1 MAGRRT
7 YQPLLAK
14 YIKIMLAFFIAFS
27 GWAIVF
33 VNLARPAKAATGDGT
48 SANPYIITTAEELA
62 DIGKDMSAS
71 YKLGNNI
78 DLSDF
83 SEGEG
88 WEPIGSEGTPFTGTL
103 DGNGKAIIG
112 LTINR
117 PAAMAPVGLFSV
129 LKGTVKNLELRNVSI
144 TGGSSV
150 GALAGETEA
159 VESGPDSDRVLLSTI
174 SNVKVSWSVNVTGES
189 MVGGVVGAAS
199 NVRIDQIQSFARVVG
214 MDNVGGIAGSL
225 SDSKLSQ
232 SMAGSLVKEADE
244 NRGTNLGGLAGNV
257 MRSTISTSMA
267 GGDVV
272 GKQWVGGLVGRMIEG
287 SVFDSYAVGDVT
299 ADNQVGGLIGQAD
312 FMKIGNTY
320 AAGKVFARTGSLV
333 GGLVGKSNDTSVVD
347 SYWDKDTTK
356 QNKSDGS
363 GTEAG
368 KTTTQM
374 QTFDPEGIF
383 ANWDGDA
390 TWFFYDG
397 DYPFLPIFN
406 PIMSLRGLDDELEL
420 EKGAT
425 KNVDNV
431 WVTHRDEFSY
441 DISGKYKLVSDDQN
455 IVEVD
460 GNNLEAINY
469 GTTTVHVKY
478 HGFDQTI
485 TVTVPSPGMLQQ
497 LKVSSGALSPTFSGD
512 TLNYTVQVPNNVT
525 DFQLTPTLRSSAETT
540 TVKINRLHENPQLV
554 ESGSS
559 SNAFPLA
566 VGENTFE
573 VTVTEADENERTYTI
588 VVTRAPA
595 PPIPNPDPTPY
606 YPVNEI
612 KFEQKD
618 VKVNEGDDVIVLR
631 PVITPSYATNQ
642 TVRWSSSDPDIADV
656 DQNGRVTLGR
666 PGVATITATT
676 ADGGKAAVIKITVV
690 AKKTVVKLIPSER
703 VLVVKPN
710 QTARFTVTAL
720 YDNDEKQNVTRDKQT
735 TYESKSKD
743 MKFRSERIKVGLKE
757 GTTSFT
763 ITYQNKTIT
772 IPVIISKITVK
783 SVAISDAPA
792 TLNAKDT
799 QQLKLIAVL
808 SNKKTK
814 DAAEDATWT
823 TSDPKVITVSDT
835 GELEA
840 VGAGKATITAVYGGK
855 KTKTEVKVT
864 ASTKLDKLQISKR
877 TLRMDPKETQQLTL
891 TANYTD
897 GTKADITKEATWKVA
912 DEAIADVEAGL
923 ITAKSAGTTKIT
935 VTYEKKQLTISLIV
949 R

>member
-1 MAGRRT
+1 M
-7 YQPLLAK
+7 
-14 YIKIMLAFFIAFS
+14 
-27 GWAIVF
+27 
-33 VNLARPAKAATGDGT
+33 
-48 SANPYIITTAEELA
+48 
-62 DIGKDMSAS
+62 
-71 YKLGNNI
+71 
-78 DLSDF
+78 
-83 SEGEG
+83 
-88 WEPIGSEGTPFTGTL
+88 
-103 DGNGKAIIG
+103 
-112 LTINR
+112 
-117 PAAMAPVGLFSV
+117 FSV
-129 LKGTVKNLELRNVSI
+129 LKGIVTNLELRNVSI

-150 GALAGETEA
+150 GALAGETEWL
-159 VESGPDSDRVLLSTI
+159 EPSPDPGPVAILSTI
-174 SNVKVSWSVNVTGES
+174 SNVKVSGQVTGDS
-189 MVGGVVGAAS
+189 SVGGVIGAAS
-199 NVRIDQIQSFARVVG
+199 NARIEQVQSFARVVG
-214 MDNVGGIAGSL
+214 MENVGGVAGSL
-225 SDSKLSQ
+225 SDSVLSQ

-244 NRGTNLGGLAGNV
+244 NQGTNLGGLAGSV

-312 FMKIGNTY
+312 FMEIRNAY

-333 GGLVGKSNDTSVVD
+333 GGLVGKSNDALVQD
-347 SYWDKDTTK
+347 SYWDKDTTN
-356 QNKSDGS
+356 QNSDGS
-363 GTEAG
+363 RTEAG
-368 KTTTQM
+368 KTTAQM

-383 ANWDGDA
+383 KDWDGDNI
-390 TWFFYDG
+390 WFFYNG

-406 PIMSLRGLDDELEL
+406 PIMNLQGIDDELEL

-425 KNVDNV
+425 EKVDDV
-431 WVTHRDEFSY
+431 WAMHRNEHSY
-441 DISGKYKLVSDDQN
+441 DISGKYKLVSDDPN

-460 GNNLEAINY
+460 GNNLVAKNY
-469 GTTTVHVKY
+469 GTTTVHVQY

-485 TVTVPSPGMLQQ
+485 TVTVLSPGM
-497 LKVSSGALSPTFSGD
+497 
-512 TLNYTVQVPNNVT
+512 
-525 DFQLTPTLRSSAETT
+525 
-540 TVKINRLHENPQLV
+540 
-554 ESGSS
+554 
-559 SNAFPLA
+559 
-566 VGENTFE
+566 
-573 VTVTEADENERTYTI
+573 
-588 VVTRAPA
+588 
-595 PPIPNPDPTPY
+595 PDPTPY
-606 YPVNEI
+606 YPVSEI

-618 VKVNEGDDVIVLR
+618 VTVNEGDDVIVLR

-656 DQNGRVTLGR
+656 DQNGRVKLGR

-720 YDNDEKQNVTRDKQT
+720 YDNDEKQNITQDKQT
-735 TYESKSKD
+735 AYESKSKD
-743 MKFRSERIKVGLKE
+743 MKFRSSRIKVGSKE

-763 ITYQNKTIT
+763 VTYQNKTIT
-772 IPVIISKITVK
+772 IPVIISKISVK

-792 TLNAKDT
+792 ALNVKDT
-799 QQLKLIAVL
+799 QQLKLIATL

-823 TSDPKVITVSDT
+823 TSDPKVVTVSDT

-855 KTKTEVKVT
+855 KTKAEVKVT

-877 TLRMDPKETQQLTL
+877 TLRMAPQETQQLTL
-891 TANYTD
+891 TALYTD

-912 DEAIADVEAGL
+912 DEAIANVEAGL

-935 VTYEKKQLTISLIV
+935 VTYEEKKLTISLIV
-949 R
+949 K

>member
-48 SANPYIITTAEELA
+48 PANPYIITTAEELA
-62 DIGKDMSAS
+62 DIRTNMSAS

-88 WEPIGSEGTPFTGTL
+88 WEPIGSDGTPFTGTL
-103 DGNGKAIIG
+103 DGNGHAIME

-117 PAAMAPVGLFSV
+117 PDEMGPVGLFST
-129 LKGTVKNLELRNVSI
+129 LKGTVKNLELSDVKI
-144 TGGSSV
+144 AGKDSV
-150 GALAGETEA
+150 GALAGETIGDVIEPPPGPPA
-159 VESGPDSDRVLLSTI
+159 VLSTI
-174 SNVKVSWSVNVTGES
+174 SNVTVTGRVEGDKQVGGIIGTAYNAQIS
-189 MVGGVVGAAS
+189 WIDSITRVSGMDAVGGVAGKLFGSSLDKTIIRGA
-199 NVRIDQIQSFARVVG
+199 VI
-214 MDNVGGIAGSL
+214 
-225 SDSKLSQ
+225 
-232 SMAGSLVKEADE
+232 EANE
-244 NRGTNLGGLAGNV
+244 ARGTNLGGLAGKV
-257 MRSTISTSMA
+257 DASTIRTSVTLSGVRGNM
-267 GGDVV
+267 
-272 GKQWVGGLVGRMIEG
+272 WVGGLAGRMMGG
-287 SVFDSYAVGDVT
+287 SVSDSFAVGSIFGT
-299 ADNQVGGLIGQAD
+299 NMVGGLIGLAD
-312 FMKIGNTY
+312 TNTIKTSY
-320 AAGKVFARTGSLV
+320 AAGEVTGTTFV
-333 GGLVGKSNDTSVVD
+333 GGLVGKSNDALVQD
-347 SYWDKDTTK
+347 SYWDTDETGRYT
-356 QNKSDGS
+356 SDGS
-363 GTEAG
+363 KPEDG
-368 KTTTQM
+368 KTTAEMTSFGPAG
-374 QTFDPEGIF
+374 TFP
-383 ANWDGDA
+383 NWDGDE

-397 DYPFLPIFN
+397 DYPFLQIAN
-406 PIMSLRGLDDELEL
+406 PIMNLQGIDDELEL

-425 KNVDNV
+425 KEIDDVRV
-431 WVTHRDEFSY
+431 IHRDETPH

-460 GNNLEAINY
+460 GNNLVAKNY
-469 GTTTVHVKY
+469 GTTTVHVQY

-497 LKVSSGALSPTFSGD
+497 LKVSSGTLSPAFSGD
-512 TLNYTVQVPNNVT
+512 TLNYTVQVPNSVT
-525 DFQLTPTLRSSAETT
+525 DFKLTPKLRGSAPVT

-735 TYESKSKD
+735 AYESKSKD
-743 MKFRSERIKVGLKE
+743 MKFRSERIKVGSKE

-799 QQLKLIAVL
+799 QQLKLIAAL

-864 ASTKLDKLQISKR
+864 SSTKLDKLQISKR
-877 TLRMDPKETQQLTL
+877 TLRMDPQETQQLTL
-891 TANYTD
+891 TAIYTD

-935 VTYEKKQLTISLIV
+935 VTYEKKKLTISLIV